1 MRKVIFTMFFLVVS
15 IVFSENFSNYTEVSE
30 PEYML
35 IYEVNNL
42 LKGGDLAVDPV
53 GPAEDGKYKVVDE
66 NLITYLTI
74 EKSSFNGKIYLFD
87 RKTNKWVLIDNN
99 KTYTLGTNS
108 YIAAGKDGYTTFGK
122 ITSDPGRGGT
132 DTYLGDA
139 KAFIDYLKA
148 KKELARPASSNV
160 KFKY

>member
-87 RKTNKWVLIDNN
+87 RKTNKKVAM
-99 KTYTLGTNS
+99 YS
-108 YIAAGKDGYTTFGK
+108 YKYGIKDGKWIEYDSKERPRQIEYFKNGLLMKQEIFVNGK
-122 ITSDPGRGGT
+122 
-132 DTYLGDA
+132 
-139 KAFIDYLKA
+139 F
-148 KKELARPASSNV
+148 V
-160 KFKY
+160 KRLVFPNGIEVEF